1 MTAGSSCR
9 GRETCYGEDGTGAY
23 SERAS
28 THPMQTAHSRLMHSS
43 RRLLTVIASHHK
55 QAAAPEWRHRGRMLI
70 ARQRL
75 ALRPLRHLSPR
86 RQRRELRSGA
96 QHFRS
101 CWGQEGG
108 PAARGGVRRASA
120 LEDMTAPSHF
130 PLTRRRAEAPLP
142 PVEREHT
149 GRTWRRL
156 SVPCPLLLHGQH
168 FEQHG
173 VPVGLLLLHTSHVQ
187 PHRLHAVH
195 LPEVPPALPLGDVLR
210 TAPAPAPGFRSLA
223 GPEAGLL
230 LEGVEQ
236 ELSLLGKGLA
246 WGQPTR
252 WMQRTDIPLVRAG
265 VEHEGPGP
273 GLVWTR
279 RSMPAEASPAF
290 ILM

>member
-1 MTAGSSCR
+1 MR
-9 GRETCYGEDGTGAY
+9 K
-23 SERAS
+23 
-28 THPMQTAHSRLMHSS
+28 P
-43 RRLLTVIASHHK
+43 
-55 QAAAPEWRHRGRMLI
+55 P
-70 ARQRL
+70 
-75 ALRPLRHLSPR
+75 
-86 RQRRELRSGA
+86 
-96 QHFRS
+96 
-101 CWGQEGG
+101 
-108 PAARGGVRRASA
+108 SA
-120 LEDMTAPSHF
+120 
-130 PLTRRRAEAPLP
+130 
-142 PVEREHT
+142 PVEIEHT

-279 RSMPAEASPAF
+279 RSMPSEGLTCIHLDVATGCLEAIWVSKHAGLGHLDRLGGYRDLRTLHAKGMMF
-290 ILM
+290 CYE

>member
-142 PVEREHT
+142 PVERNTPAAPGGASPSPAPSCCMDSTLSSMEYQSGCSSST
-149 GRTWRRL
+149 LRTYSRIASMPFICPRCRQL
-156 SVPCPLLLHGQH
+156 S
-168 FEQHG
+168 
-173 VPVGLLLLHTSHVQ
+173 
-187 PHRLHAVH
+187 H
-195 LPEVPPALPLGDVLR
+195 LAMSSALPQ
-210 TAPAPAPGFRSLA
+210 PQPPGFGALQGPRLA
-223 GPEAGLL
+223 CC
-230 LEGVEQ
+230 
-236 ELSLLGKGLA
+236 S
-246 WGQPTR
+246 
-252 WMQRTDIPLVRAG
+252 RA
-265 VEHEGPGP
+265 
-273 GLVWTR
+273 
-279 RSMPAEASPAF
+279 
-290 ILM
+290 